1 MKKAS
6 GYFII
11 TAFLIFLGL
20 LFFTIDEVYIE
31 RSLAGKVEFQI
42 DKGDSLNSVVVRLYE
57 VGLVRNKFIV
67 RSYLFFNGLETTVKP
82 GLYILGPRYSVN
94 EVFEKFNL
102 GADLEVKV
110 FEGWTAKE
118 IAEAL
123 EELGVIKDSGD
134 FLKLA
139 KNFDNSNGAYEFLAQ
154 KRGVDLEGYLFPD
167 TYKFERGSVESAA
180 EKMLLNFRKK
190 VILKYL
196 GTNPEELRNILI
208 MASILEREVKTDE
221 DMRLVSGILWKRF
234 ESELPLQADAA
245 LVYIKCV
252 FMSESDGDS
261 ADCRQLSNADKKINS
276 LYNTYLNKGLPPG
289 PISNPG
295 LKAIDAALNPIES
308 GYWYY
313 LSARNDGRT
322 VFSETLDEHNL
333 NRVIYR

>member
-1 MKKAS
+1 M
-6 GYFII
+6 
-11 TAFLIFLGL
+11 
-20 LFFTIDEVYIE
+20 IDEVYIE
-31 RSLAGKVEFQI
+31 RALAGKVEFKI
-42 DKGDSLNSVVVRLYE
+42 ERGESLNSVVTRLAE
-57 VGLVRNKFIV
+57 AGLVRNKFIT
-67 RSYLFFNGLETTVKP
+67 RSYLFFSGPETKVKP
-82 GLYILGPRYSVN
+82 GLYILGPRYSVS
-94 EVFEKFNL
+94 EIFEKFNL
-102 GADLEVKV
+102 GADLEVKI

-123 EELGVIKDSGD
+123 ESFEVIKDSRD

-139 KNFDNSNGAYEFLAQ
+139 KNFDNSSGVYEFLP
-154 KRGVDLEGYLFPD
+154 KNRGVDLEGYLFPD
-167 TYKFERGSVESAA
+167 TYKFERGSVDSAV

-190 VILKYL
+190 VILKYADS
-196 GTNPEELRNILI
+196 NPEELRNVLI

-234 ESELPLQADAA
+234 ESELPLQVDAA

-252 FMSESDGDS
+252 FMEDAERPQNPAERGGESDS
-261 ADCRQLSNADKKINS
+261 AGCRQLSSDDKKINS

-295 LKAIDAALNPIES
+295 LRAIDAALNPIES

-313 LSARNDGRT
+313 LSARDDGRT

>member
-1 MKKAS
+1 MKKVS

-20 LFFTIDEVYIE
+20 LFYLIDEIYIE
-31 RSLAGKVEFQI
+31 RVLAGKIEFQI
-42 DKGDSLNSVVVRLYE
+42 EKGESLNSVVKKLAE
-57 VGLVRNKFIV
+57 AGLVRNKFIT
-67 RSYLFFNGLETTVKP
+67 RSYLFFNGLETSVKP
-82 GLYILGPRYSVN
+82 GLYILGPKYSVN
-94 EVFEKFNL
+94 EIFEKFNL

-110 FEGWTAKE
+110 FEGWTVKE

-123 EELGVIKDSGD
+123 SELGVIKDSGD

-139 KNFDNSNGAYEFLAQ
+139 KNFNNSGGAYEFLP
-154 KRGVDLEGYLFPD
+154 KKKGVDLEGYLFPD
-167 TYKFERGSVESAA
+167 TYKFERGSVDSAV

-190 VILKYL
+190 VILKYA
-196 GTNPEELRNILI
+196 GRHPEELRNILI
-208 MASILEREVKTDE
+208 MASMLEREVKTDE

-234 ESELPLQADAA
+234 ESEVSLQVDAA

-252 FMSESDGDS
+252 FMAESESDSSG
-261 ADCRQLSNADKKINS
+261 CRQLSNADKKIDS

-295 LKAIDAALNPIES
+295 LRAIDAALNPIES

-313 LSARNDGRT
+313 LSALDGRT
-322 VFSETLDEHNL
+322 IFSETLDEHNL

>member
-20 LFFTIDEVYIE
+20 LFYLTDEVYIE
-31 RSLAGKVEFQI
+31 RALADKIEFQI
-42 DKGDSLNSVVVRLYE
+42 EKGEGLNSVVVRLAE
-57 VGLVRNKFIV
+57 AGLVRNKFIV
-67 RSYLFFNGLETTVKP
+67 RSYLFFNGLETKVKP

-94 EVFEKFNL
+94 EIFEKFNL

-110 FEGWTAKE
+110 FEGWTTKE

-123 EELGVIKDSGD
+123 SEFGVIKDSGD

-139 KNFDNSNGAYEFLAQ
+139 KNFDNSGGTYEFLPQ

-167 TYKFERGSVESAA
+167 TYKFERGSVEPAI

-190 VILKYL
+190 VISKHADI
-196 GTNPEELRNILI
+196 NPEELRNILI
-208 MASILEREVKTDE
+208 MASMLEREVKSDE

-234 ESELPLQADAA
+234 ESEAPLQVDAA

-252 FMSESDGDS
+252 FMAERDS
-261 ADCRQLSNADKKINS
+261 LDCRQLSSADKKIDS
-276 LYNTYLNKGLPPG
+276 FYNTYLNKGLPPG

-295 LKAIDAALNPIES
+295 LRAIDAALNPIES
-308 GYWYY
+308 GYWFY
-313 LSARNDGRT
+313 LSAKDDGRT
-322 VFSETLDEHNL
+322 IFSETLDEHNL

>member
-1 MKKAS
+1 MRKAS
-6 GYFII
+6 GYFVI

-20 LFFTIDEVYIE
+20 LFFMIDEVYIE
-31 RSLAGKVEFQI
+31 RTLVQKTEFKIERGESLT
-42 DKGDSLNSVVVRLYE
+42 SVVARLAE
-57 VGLVRNKFIV
+57 AGLVRNKFIT
-67 RSYLFFNGLETTVKP
+67 RSYLFFNGLEIKVKP
-82 GLYILGPRYSVN
+82 GLYILGPKYSVN
-94 EVFEKFNL
+94 EIFEKFNL

-110 FEGWTAKE
+110 FEGWTVKE

-123 EELGVIKDSGD
+123 NEFGVIKDSGD

-139 KNFDNSNGAYEFLAQ
+139 KNFDNSGRAYEFLPQ
-154 KRGVDLEGYLFPD
+154 KKGVDLEGYLFPD
-167 TYKFERGSVESAA
+167 TYKFERGSAHGAV

-190 VILKYL
+190 VISKYTDL
-196 GTNPEELRNILI
+196 PPEELRNILI
-208 MASILEREVKTDE
+208 MASMLEREVKSDE
-221 DMRLVSGILWKRF
+221 DMRIVSGILWKRF
-234 ESELPLQADAA
+234 ESEVPLQVDAA

-252 FMSESDGDS
+252 FMTDS
-261 ADCRQLSNADKKINS
+261 ADCRQLSSDDKKINS

-295 LKAIDAALNPIES
+295 LRAIDAALNPIES

-313 LSARNDGRT
+313 LSAKDDGRT

>member
-11 TAFLIFLGL
+11 TAFLIFLSL
-20 LFFTIDEVYIE
+20 LFYLADEVYIE
-31 RSLAGKVEFQI
+31 RTLAGKIEFQI
-42 DKGDSLNSVVVRLYE
+42 EKGESLNSVIEKLYKA
-57 VGLVRNKFIV
+57 GLVRNKFIS
-67 RSYLFFNGLETTVKP
+67 RSYLFFNGFKTNIKP
-82 GLYILGPRYSVN
+82 GLYIIGPKYSVN
-94 EVFEKFNL
+94 EIFEKFNL

-123 EELGVIKDSGD
+123 QELGVIKDSDD

-139 KNFDNSNGAYEFLAQ
+139 KNFDDSGGAYEFLP
-154 KRGVDLEGYLFPD
+154 KKTGVDLEGYLFPD
-167 TYKFERGSVESAA
+167 TYKFERGSVDLAV
-180 EKMLLNFRKK
+180 EKMLLNFKKK
-190 VILKYL
+190 VILKYADMH
-196 GTNPEELRNILI
+196 PEELRNILI
-208 MASILEREVKTDE
+208 MASILEREVKTED

-234 ESELPLQADAA
+234 ESEVPLQVDAA

-252 FMSESDGDS
+252 FMVSDS
-261 ADCRQLSNADKKINS
+261 SDCRQLTNDDKKINS

-295 LKAIDAALNPIES
+295 LRAIDAALNPIES

-313 LSARNDGRT
+313 LSAKDDGRT
-322 VFSETLDEHNL
+322 IFSGTLDEHNL